1 VRERETTRIIEE
13 KRERTRESEC
23 VREKEG
29 GREGKKIKRVCSGV
43 YISSSL
49 MTISE
54 SLSSPTRS

>member
-49 MTISE
+49 MTIS
-54 SLSSPTRS
+54 